1 VEPENSLIK
10 QYQALLSTERIE
22 VRFSEDAIEEIAAM
36 AEKMNAEMEN
46 IGARRL
52 HTMVEQLLEEISFTA
67 PERQGEVVDIN
78 AQFVKERLSPL
89 MEDTDLRK
97 YLL

>member
-1 VEPENSLIK
+1 DCELV
-10 QYQALLSTERIE
+10 
-22 VRFSEDAIEEIAAM
+22 FSDDAIKEVADL

-52 HTMVEQLLEEISFTA
+52 HTMMELLLEEISFSA
-67 PERQGEVVDIN
+67 PESNERKIEIDEH
-78 AQFVKERLSPL
+78 FVRGKLSHFI
-89 MEDTDLRK
+89 ENRDLRR